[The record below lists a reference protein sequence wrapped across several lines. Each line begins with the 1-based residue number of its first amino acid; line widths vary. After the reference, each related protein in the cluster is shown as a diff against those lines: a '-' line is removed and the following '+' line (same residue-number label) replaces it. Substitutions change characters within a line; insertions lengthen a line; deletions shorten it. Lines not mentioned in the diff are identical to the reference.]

1 MSRLLLAFAFATI
14 VMLST
19 VAHPQNATAQTVPP
33 PAKGC
38 ACEVDDRPEPA
49 LCPRHYLPFI
59 SR

>member
-1 MSRLLLAFAFATI
+1 MLRTVLLAATFVAI
-14 VMLST
+14 VALST
-19 VAHPQNATAQTVPP
+19 IAPTQRSTAQTVP

-49 LCPRHYLPFI
+49 LCPKHYLPFI

>member
-1 MSRLLLAFAFATI
+1 VHHLLLAITFATI

-19 VAHPQNATAQTVPP
+19 IARPQNATAQTVP

-49 LCPRHYLPFI
+49 LCPQHYLPFI